1 MDANTTKLITATI
14 DGSEV
19 CVPEGSTILQAAKK
33 AGIYIPTLCSLEC
46 LADYGGCRLCMVEV
60 ENMRGFP
67 TACTTPLS
75 SDMTITSTTDEL
87 QELRR
92 EILELLLSEH
102 PYTCLICKEKGEC
115 SEYMH
120 STRKVSSITGCNFCP
135 NNGACELQQLVEYLG
150 LKEIRFPIV
159 YRNLQPIKDNPFYTI
174 DYNLCILCG
183 RCVRICNEER
193 YSEVLAFAHR
203 GNATVVGTAFNESQK
218 DAGCEFCGACVD
230 VCPTASLTEKMGNWV
245 GVPDASTTT
254 HCPFCG
260 IGCTMNVNTR
270 GNRIVNV
277 GPQPGKPENPPQL
290 CVRGKFV
297 PGDIPHHPARIT
309 YPHLKR
315 NGHWVEATWEEALN
329 FIAENLQLY
338 GAERFGLIGSAH
350 DSLENSFILQQF
362 ARQTLQ
368 SPNVDLHPAYGYSTV
383 VRDIHDYYVAQGHA
397 TIDDILQADTVYVIG
412 AQAHWSHPIIEN
424 RIRKAYKAGKEVI
437 VANSTMT
444 RTMNFSSDFRHY
456 PKGGEHIFLHHLM
469 EQLRAAKGHRRITM
483 VIGDEIFHSSRV
495 EENIQNVLRIGTSL
509 GPDGRILFLLPE
521 GNRYG
526 ATMAGMNPSL
536 LPGFTAAD
544 EKGLSGS
551 DMLKQQRMLS
561 ALYVVGDI
569 PAGRHLTGLDFF
581 VQHNMFFTPA
591 SRYAHV
597 FLPLT
602 TSMEED
608 GHILNLEGKLLP
620 FNAVIPRA
628 DHILTSGEA
637 VNKLA
642 RLLRG
647 KPLYNEADKNTPD
660 DSTSRQIHAMLDS
673 ALIEGREL
681 KPGNTTP
688 PDPRS
693 QSKNSQ
699 LTRQLLKKY
708 HFHYMGNSLPDVI
721 PDLDEVLRQ

>member
-1 MDANTTKLITATI
+1 MDTDTTTLITATI

-19 CVPEGSTILQAAKK
+19 RVPEGSTILQAAKK
-33 AGIYIPTLCSLEC
+33 AGISIPTLCSLEC
-46 LADYGGCRLCMVEV
+46 LADYGGCRLCLVEV

-75 SDMTITSTTDEL
+75 SGMKVVTATDEL

-102 PYTCLICKEKGEC
+102 PYTCLVCKEKREC

-120 STRKVSSITGCNFCP
+120 STRKVGSITGCNFCP
-135 NNGACELQQLVEYLG
+135 NNKACELQQLVDALG
-150 LKEIRFPIV
+150 LEKIRFPII
-159 YRNLQPIKDNPFYTI
+159 YRNLKPIKDNPFYTI

-193 YSEVLAFAHR
+193 FSEVLAFTHR
-203 GNATVVGTAFNESQK
+203 GNATLVGTAFDESQK
-218 DAGCEFCGACVD
+218 EAGCEFCGACVD
-230 VCPTASLTEKMGNWV
+230 VCPTGSLAEKIGNWV
-245 GVPDASTTT
+245 GVPNASTTT

-260 IGCTMNVNTR
+260 IGCAMNVNTR
-270 GNRIVNV
+270 DNRIVNI
-277 GPQPGKPENPPQL
+277 GPPPGKPENPAQL

-297 PGDIPHHPARIT
+297 PGDIPHHPARVT
-309 YPHLKR
+309 RPHIRR
-315 NGHWVEATWEEALN
+315 NGHWIEVTWEEALN
-329 FIAENLQLY
+329 TIAENLQIC

-362 ARQTLQ
+362 TRQTLH
-368 SPNVDLHPAYGYSTV
+368 SPNVDLYPAYGYATL
-383 VRDIHDYYVAQGHA
+383 VRDIHDYYVAHGHTA
-397 TIDDILQADTVYVIG
+397 IDDILQADTVYVIG

-444 RTMNFSSDFRHY
+444 RTMNFSSEFRHY
-456 PKGGEHIFLHHLM
+456 AKGSEHIFVHRLM
-469 EQLRAAKGHRRITM
+469 EELRTRKERRRITM

-495 EENIQNVLRIGTSL
+495 EENIANVMRIGTSL
-509 GPDGRILFLLPE
+509 GFEGRILFLLPE

-526 ATMAGMNPSL
+526 ATMAGINPSL
-536 LPGFTAAD
+536 LPGFTAARK
-544 EKGLSGS
+544 KGLSGN
-551 DMLKQQRMLS
+551 DMLKQQKVLS

-569 PAGRHLTGLDFF
+569 PAGRHLAGLDFF

-591 SRYAHV
+591 SEYGHV

-608 GHILNLEGKLLP
+608 GHILNLEGKVLP
-620 FNAVIPRA
+620 FKAVIPRD
-628 DHILTSGEA
+628 DHILPSGEA
-637 VNKLA
+637 VNEIA
-642 RLLRG
+642 HLLRG
-647 KPLYNEADKNTPD
+647 KPLYSATDKAP
-660 DSTSRQIHAMLDS
+660 SRKIRAMLDS
-673 ALIEGREL
+673 ALIKGRKL
-681 KPGNTTP
+681 KPGNDAP
-688 PDPRS
+688 PDARS

-708 HFHYMGNSLPDVI
+708 HFHYMGNSLSDVI
-721 PDLDEVLRQ
+721 PDLEEVLRQ